1 LRLLNT
7 SSLWGSIQFRVTA
20 RAKKHFYDNAVNQAL
35 RLQSFRNRDLRHGPV
50 PKTRVRSQQRRRASG
65 RITRTL
71 QLLRSHELIDRVP
84 KTNYYRLNKKGQTEM
99 MTALQF
105 RITDLALLGLEKLC

>member
-1 LRLLNT
+1 MSFKQAVKCFTWSVLFLGT
-7 SSLWGSIQFRVTA
+7 MAGTA
-20 RAKKHFYDNAVNQAL
+20 EAQW
-35 RLQSFRNRDLRHGPV
+35 SC
-50 PKTRVRSQQRRRASG
+50 ASG

-71 QLLRSHELIDRVP
+71 QLLRSHELIHRVP
-84 KTNYYRLNKKGQTEM
+84 KTNYYRLNKKRQTVM

>member
-1 LRLLNT
+1 
-7 SSLWGSIQFRVTA
+7 
-20 RAKKHFYDNAVNQAL
+20 
-35 RLQSFRNRDLRHGPV
+35 
-50 PKTRVRSQQRRRASG
+50 
-65 RITRTL
+65 
-71 QLLRSHELIDRVP
+71 LLRSHELIDRVP